1 MMQTLTQEQD
11 DHLYTQTV
19 ETIHL
24 EAMIAGIIPFN
35 SEDPDNKDLEH
46 EILEGISSL
55 SYAEQA
61 LTLYAT
67 KFVFASPELTAKL
80 TANPSYTR
88 DTTTLHGL
96 KFSTVQLENYLPYG
110 GLLQNRPAYTKHEIV
125 SLMISLIQELD
136 PTHPAPPVPPATS
149 GDFLLNKTALELYLN
164 LETIANSKALP
175 SAIPPVPPVP
185 IRFPV
190 TIPSYSRAASE
201 VPEIRDTQ

>member
-1 MMQTLTQEQD
+1 MQTLTQEQD

-19 ETIHL
+19 ETIHF
-24 EAMIAGIIPFN
+24 EAIIAGIIP
-35 SEDPDNKDLEH
+35 SDPDHPDNKDLEH
-46 EILEGISSL
+46 EILEGISNL

-67 KFVFASPELTAKL
+67 RFVFAHPPLTAKL
-80 TANPSYTR
+80 TGNPIFAS

-96 KFSTVQLENYLPYG
+96 KFSTIQLENYLPYG

-125 SLMISLIQELD
+125 MLMACLIQEID
-136 PTHPAPPVPPATS
+136 PTHPVPPVPPATS
-149 GDFLLNKTALELYLN
+149 GDARLDQAALELYLN

-175 SAIPPVPPVP
+175 SAIPPVPPIP

-190 TIPSYSRAASE
+190 TVPGWH
-201 VPEIRDTQ
+201 VPEIRDTK